1 MNPPVPPRT
10 ALLRD
15 GVLRRTVVIKDA
27 QGSNNFRK
35 NQMSRLAELRHEH
48 EKISARTKEMLEQFP
63 GNKWGGAQDTEW
75 NALMARAGE
84 VNAEINAVLAANDQ
98 AGRDWT
104 NEAGASVKV
113 LRNAAD
119 FRAHYANMPGGAP
132 RNGEQIQIGDFLRGV
147 AGMKT
152 SAGVSAALSVGTD
165 SSGGFAVPSVVMPAI
180 LEALVP
186 ASSLLSAGAGI
197 VPLSEG
203 AKSYT
208 TAAVDSIPTAA
219 WRLES
224 GNLAESAPTFRAV
237 VAAPKS
243 LAFYFKASRE
253 LLADASNM
261 NEALNV
267 AIAQAFAKELDRAGL
282 RGTGT
287 NPEPRGI
294 LNTTGIKTVANGAN
308 GAALAGYG
316 NFFSGVQELLGANAP
331 MPTAAIM
338 SPRSLVKLGGLVD
351 STGQPLRRPEML
363 SGINM
368 LSTSAVPT
376 NLTVGTS
383 NDCSEIYIGDFT
395 KMAFMMREQV
405 SIQVAKEAFA
415 TTGEIG
421 FVCHVRADVVLTYPQ
436 AFAVVTGVRA

>member
-1 MNPPVPPRT
+1 
-10 ALLRD
+10 
-15 GVLRRTVVIKDA
+15 
-27 QGSNNFRK
+27 
-35 NQMSRLAELRHEH
+35 MSRLAELRHEH
-48 EKISARTKEMLEQFP
+48 DQISARTKELLEQYP
-63 GNKWGGAQDTEW
+63 GNKWGAAQSNEW
-75 NALMARAGE
+75 DSLMSRAGE
-84 VNAEINAVLAANDQ
+84 VHAEITAVQAANEQ

-104 NEAGASVKV
+104 NEAGGTVKV

-119 FRAHYANMPGGAP
+119 FRAHYANKPGTAG
-132 RNGEQIQIGDFLRGV
+132 RGEQIQISDFLRGV

-165 SSGGFAVPSVVMPAI
+165 SSGGFAVPSLVMPSI

-197 VPLSEG
+197 VPLTEG
-203 AKSYT
+203 AKQYT
-208 TAAVDSIPTAA
+208 TAAVDNIPTAA

-338 SPRSLVKLGGLVD
+338 APRSLVKLGGLVD

-395 KMAFMMREQV
+395 KLAFMMREQV

-421 FVCHVRADVVLTYPQ
+421 FVCHVRADVVLTHP
-436 AFAVVTGVRA
+436 ACFAVVTGVRA

>member
-1 MNPPVPPRT
+1 MLK
-10 ALLRD
+10 AQSILQ
-15 GVLRRTVVIKDA
+15 KDT
-27 QGSNNFRK
+27 
-35 NQMSRLAELRHEH
+35 MSRLAELRHESDQ
-48 EKISARTKEMLEQFP
+48 ISARTKTMLEQFP
-63 GNKWGGAQDTEW
+63 GNKWGSTQESEW
-75 NALMARAGE
+75 AGLMARAGE
-84 VNAEINAVLAANDQ
+84 VHAEITSLQAANEQ

-104 NEAGASVKV
+104 NEDGGRVKV

-119 FRAHYANMPGGAP
+119 FRAHYANMQGGAP
-132 RNGEQIQIGDFLRGV
+132 RNGEQIQISDFLRGV

-152 SAGVSAALSVGTD
+152 TAGVSAALSVGTD
-165 SSGGFAVPSVVMPAI
+165 SSGGFAVPSLVMPQI

-203 AKSYT
+203 AKQYT
-208 TAAVDSIPTAA
+208 TAAVDNIPTAA

-261 NEALNV
+261 DAALNV

-294 LNTTGIKTVANGAN
+294 LNTVGIKTVSNGVN

-316 NFFSGVQELLGANAP
+316 NFFSGAQELLSANAP

-338 SPRSLVKLGGLVD
+338 SPRSLVKLGGLSD

-363 SGINM
+363 SGMTM
-368 LSTSAVPT
+368 LSTSAVPN

-383 NDCSEIYIGDFT
+383 TDCSEIYIGDFT
-395 KMAFMMREQV
+395 KLAFMMREQV

-421 FVCHVRADVVLTYPQ
+421 FVCHVRADVVLTHP
-436 AFAVVTGVRA
+436 ACFAVVTGVRA

>member
-1 MNPPVPPRT
+1 MMLK
-10 ALLRD
+10 AQS
-15 GVLRRTVVIKDA
+15 IFQKDT
-27 QGSNNFRK
+27 
-35 NQMSRLAELRHEH
+35 MSRLAELRHESDQ
-48 EKISARTKEMLEQFP
+48 ISARTKAMLEQFP
-63 GNKWGGAQDTEW
+63 GNKWGGTQESEW
-75 NALMARAGE
+75 AGLMARAGE
-84 VNAEINAVLAANDQ
+84 VHAEITSLQAANEQ

-104 NEAGASVKV
+104 NEDGGRVKV

-119 FRAHYANMPGGAP
+119 FRAHYANMQGGAP
-132 RNGEQIQIGDFLRGV
+132 RNGEQIQISDFLRGV

-152 SAGVSAALSVGTD
+152 TAGVSAALSVGTD
-165 SSGGFAVPSVVMPAI
+165 SSGGFAVPSLVMPQI

-203 AKSYT
+203 AKQYT
-208 TAAVDSIPTAA
+208 TAAVDNIPTAA

-261 NEALNV
+261 DAALNV

-294 LNTTGIKTVANGAN
+294 LNTVGIKTVSNGVT

-316 NFFSGVQELLGANAP
+316 NFFSGAQELLSANTP

-338 SPRSLVKLGGLVD
+338 SPRSLVKLGALSD

-363 SGINM
+363 SGMTM
-368 LSTSAVPT
+368 LSTSAVPN

-383 NDCSEIYIGDFT
+383 TDCSEIYIGDFT
-395 KMAFMMREQV
+395 KLAFMMREQV
-405 SIQVAKEAFA
+405 SIQVAKEVFA

-421 FVCHVRADVVLTYPQ
+421 FVCHVRADVVLTHP
-436 AFAVVTGVRA
+436 ACFAVVTGVRA

>member
-1 MNPPVPPRT
+1 
-10 ALLRD
+10 
-15 GVLRRTVVIKDA
+15 
-27 QGSNNFRK
+27 
-35 NQMSRLAELRHEH
+35 MSRLAELRHESDQ
-48 EKISARTKEMLEQFP
+48 ISARTKAMLEQFP
-63 GNKWGGAQDTEW
+63 GNKWGGTQESEW
-75 NALMARAGE
+75 AGLMARAGE
-84 VNAEINAVLAANDQ
+84 VHAEITSLQAANEQ

-104 NEAGASVKV
+104 NEDGGRVKV

-119 FRAHYANMPGGAP
+119 FRAHYANMQGGAP
-132 RNGEQIQIGDFLRGV
+132 RNGEQNQISDFLRGV

-152 SAGVSAALSVGTD
+152 TAGVSAALSVGTD
-165 SSGGFAVPSVVMPAI
+165 SSGGFAVPSLVMPQI

-203 AKSYT
+203 AKQYT
-208 TAAVDSIPTAA
+208 TAAVDNIPTAA

-253 LLADASNM
+253 LLADAANM
-261 NEALNV
+261 DAALNV

-294 LNTTGIKTVANGAN
+294 LNTVGIKAVSNGVN

-316 NFFSGVQELLGANAP
+316 NFFTGAQELLAANAP

-338 SPRSLVKLGGLVD
+338 SPRSLVKLGGLTD
-351 STGQPLRRPEML
+351 TTGQPLRRPEML
-363 SGINM
+363 SGMTM
-368 LSTSAVPT
+368 LSTSAVPN

-383 NDCSEIYIGDFT
+383 TDCSEIYIGDFT
-395 KMAFMMREQV
+395 KLAFMMREQV

-421 FVCHVRADVVLTYPQ
+421 FVCHVRADVVLTHP
-436 AFAVVTGVRA
+436 ACFAVVTGVRA

>member
-1 MNPPVPPRT
+1 MMLK
-10 ALLRD
+10 AQS
-15 GVLRRTVVIKDA
+15 IFQKDT
-27 QGSNNFRK
+27 
-35 NQMSRLAELRHEH
+35 MSRLAELRHESDQ
-48 EKISARTKEMLEQFP
+48 ISARTKAMLEQFP
-63 GNKWGGAQDTEW
+63 GNKWGGTQESEW
-75 NALMARAGE
+75 AGLMARAGE
-84 VNAEINAVLAANDQ
+84 VHAEITSLQAANEQ

-104 NEAGASVKV
+104 NEDGGRVKV

-119 FRAHYANMPGGAP
+119 FRAHYANMQGGAP
-132 RNGEQIQIGDFLRGV
+132 RNGEQIQISDFLRGV

-152 SAGVSAALSVGTD
+152 TAGVSAALSVGTD
-165 SSGGFAVPSVVMPAI
+165 SSGGFAVPSLVMPQI

-203 AKSYT
+203 AKQYT
-208 TAAVDSIPTAA
+208 TAAVDNIPTAA

-261 NEALNV
+261 DAALNV

-294 LNTTGIKTVANGAN
+294 LNTVGIKTVSNGVN

-316 NFFSGVQELLGANAP
+316 NFFSGAQELLSANAP

-338 SPRSLVKLGGLVD
+338 SPRSLVKLGGLTD
-351 STGQPLRRPEML
+351 ATGQPLRRPEML
-363 SGINM
+363 SGMTM
-368 LSTSAVPT
+368 LSTSAVPNT
-376 NLTVGTS
+376 LTVGTS
-383 NDCSEIYIGDFT
+383 TDCSEIYIGDFT
-395 KMAFMMREQV
+395 KLAFMMREQV

-421 FVCHVRADVVLTYPQ
+421 FVCHVRADVVLTHP
-436 AFAVVTGVRA
+436 ACFAVVTGVRA

>member
-1 MNPPVPPRT
+1 MMLK
-10 ALLRD
+10 AQS
-15 GVLRRTVVIKDA
+15 IFQKDT
-27 QGSNNFRK
+27 
-35 NQMSRLAELRHEH
+35 MSRLAELRHESDQ
-48 EKISARTKEMLEQFP
+48 ISARTKAMLEQYP
-63 GNKWGGAQDTEW
+63 GNKWGGTQESEW
-75 NALMARAGE
+75 AGLMARAGE
-84 VNAEINAVLAANDQ
+84 VHAEITSLRAANEQ

-104 NEAGASVKV
+104 NEDGGRVKV

-119 FRAHYANMPGGAP
+119 FRAHYANMQGGAP
-132 RNGEQIQIGDFLRGV
+132 RNGEQIQISDFLRGV

-152 SAGVSAALSVGTD
+152 TAGVSAALSVGTD
-165 SSGGFAVPSVVMPAI
+165 SSGGFAVPSLVMPQI

-203 AKSYT
+203 AKQYT
-208 TAAVDSIPTAA
+208 TAAVDNIPTAA

-261 NEALNV
+261 DAALNV

-294 LNTTGIKTVANGAN
+294 LNTVGIKTVSNGVN

-316 NFFSGVQELLGANAP
+316 NFFSGAQELLSANAP

-338 SPRSLVKLGGLVD
+338 SPRSLVKLGALSD

-363 SGINM
+363 SGMTM
-368 LSTSAVPT
+368 LSTSAVPN

-383 NDCSEIYIGDFT
+383 TDCSEIYIGDFT
-395 KMAFMMREQV
+395 KLAFMMREQV
-405 SIQVAKEAFA
+405 SIQVAKEVFA

-421 FVCHVRADVVLTYPQ
+421 FVCHVRADVVLTHP
-436 AFAVVTGVRA
+436 ACFAVVTGVRA

>member
-1 MNPPVPPRT
+1 MMLK
-10 ALLRD
+10 AQS
-15 GVLRRTVVIKDA
+15 IFQKDT
-27 QGSNNFRK
+27 
-35 NQMSRLAELRHEH
+35 MSRLAELRHESDQ
-48 EKISARTKEMLEQFP
+48 ISARTKAMLEQFP
-63 GNKWGGAQDTEW
+63 GNKWGSTQESEW
-75 NALMARAGE
+75 AGLMARAGE
-84 VNAEINAVLAANDQ
+84 VHAEITSLRAANEQ

-104 NEAGASVKV
+104 NEDGGRVKV

-119 FRAHYANMPGGAP
+119 FRAHYANMQGGAP
-132 RNGEQIQIGDFLRGV
+132 RNGEQIQISDFLRGV

-152 SAGVSAALSVGTD
+152 TAGVSAALSVGTD
-165 SSGGFAVPSVVMPAI
+165 SSGGFAVPSLVMPQI

-197 VPLSEG
+197 VPLTEG
-203 AKSYT
+203 AKQYT
-208 TAAVDSIPTAA
+208 TAAVDNIPTAA

-261 NEALNV
+261 DAALNV

-294 LNTTGIKTVANGAN
+294 LNTVGIKTVSNGVN

-316 NFFSGVQELLGANAP
+316 NFFSGAQELLSANAP

-338 SPRSLVKLGGLVD
+338 SPRSLVKLGGLSD

-363 SGINM
+363 SGMTM
-368 LSTSAVPT
+368 LSTSAVPN

-383 NDCSEIYIGDFT
+383 TDCSEIYIGDFT
-395 KMAFMMREQV
+395 KLAFMMREQV
-405 SIQVAKEAFA
+405 SIQVAKEVFA

-421 FVCHVRADVVLTYPQ
+421 FVCHVRADVVLTHP
-436 AFAVVTGVRA
+436 ACFAVVTGVRA

>member
-1 MNPPVPPRT
+1 M
-10 ALLRD
+10 
-15 GVLRRTVVIKDA
+15 KDA
-27 QGSNNFRK
+27 QGSTLLQK
-35 NQMSRLAELRHEH
+35 EPMSRLAELRHEH
-48 EKISARTKEMLEQFP
+48 DQISARTKELLEQYP
-63 GNKWGGAQDTEW
+63 GNKWGAAQSNEW
-75 NALMARAGE
+75 DSLMSRAGE
-84 VNAEINAVLAANDQ
+84 VHAEITAVQAANEQ

-104 NEAGASVKV
+104 NEAGGTVKV

-119 FRAHYANMPGGAP
+119 FRAHYANKPGTAG
-132 RNGEQIQIGDFLRGV
+132 RGEQIQISDFLRGV

-165 SSGGFAVPSVVMPAI
+165 SSGGFAVPSLVMPQI

-197 VPLSEG
+197 VPLTEG
-203 AKSYT
+203 AKQYT
-208 TAAVDSIPTAA
+208 TAAVDNIPAAA

-253 LLADASNM
+253 LLADAANM
-261 NEALNV
+261 DAALNV

-294 LNTTGIKTVANGAN
+294 LTTSGVKAVSNGVN

-316 NFFSGVQELLGANAP
+316 NFFTGAQELLAANAP

-338 SPRSLVKLGGLVD
+338 SPRSLVKLGGLTD
-351 STGQPLRRPEML
+351 TTGQPLRRPEML
-363 SGINM
+363 SGMTM
-368 LSTSAVPT
+368 LSTSAVPN

-383 NDCSEIYIGDFT
+383 TDCSEIYIGDFT
-395 KMAFMMREQV
+395 KLAFMMREQV

-421 FVCHVRADVVLTYPQ
+421 FVCHVRADVVLTHP
-436 AFAVVTGVRA
+436 ACFAVVTGVRA

>member
-1 MNPPVPPRT
+1 MMLK
-10 ALLRD
+10 AQS
-15 GVLRRTVVIKDA
+15 IFQKDT
-27 QGSNNFRK
+27 
-35 NQMSRLAELRHEH
+35 MSRLAELRHESDQ
-48 EKISARTKEMLEQFP
+48 ISARTKAMLEQFP
-63 GNKWGGAQDTEW
+63 GNKWGGTQESEW
-75 NALMARAGE
+75 AGLMARAGE
-84 VNAEINAVLAANDQ
+84 VHAEITSLQAANEQ

-104 NEAGASVKV
+104 NEDGGRVKV

-119 FRAHYANMPGGAP
+119 FRAHYANMQGGAP
-132 RNGEQIQIGDFLRGV
+132 RNGEQIQISDFLRGV

-152 SAGVSAALSVGTD
+152 TAGVSAALSVGTD
-165 SSGGFAVPSVVMPAI
+165 SSGGFAVPSLVMPQI

-197 VPLSEG
+197 VPLTEG
-203 AKSYT
+203 AKQYT
-208 TAAVDSIPTAA
+208 TAAVDNIPTAA

-261 NEALNV
+261 DAALNV

-294 LNTTGIKTVANGAN
+294 LNTVGIKTVSNGVN

-316 NFFSGVQELLGANAP
+316 NFFSGAQELLSANAP

-338 SPRSLVKLGGLVD
+338 SPRSLVKLGGLSD

-363 SGINM
+363 SGMTM
-368 LSTSAVPT
+368 LSTSAVPN

-383 NDCSEIYIGDFT
+383 TDCSEIYIGDFT
-395 KMAFMMREQV
+395 KLAFMMREQV

-421 FVCHVRADVVLTYPQ
+421 FVCHVRADVVLTHP
-436 AFAVVTGVRA
+436 ACFAVVTGVRA

>member
-1 MNPPVPPRT
+1 MMLK
-10 ALLRD
+10 AQS
-15 GVLRRTVVIKDA
+15 IFQKDT
-27 QGSNNFRK
+27 
-35 NQMSRLAELRHEH
+35 MSRLAELRHESDQ
-48 EKISARTKEMLEQFP
+48 ISARTKAMLEQFP
-63 GNKWGGAQDTEW
+63 GNKWGGTQESEW
-75 NALMARAGE
+75 AGLMARAGE
-84 VNAEINAVLAANDQ
+84 VHAEITSLQAANEQ

-104 NEAGASVKV
+104 NEDGGRVKV

-119 FRAHYANMPGGAP
+119 FRAHYANMQGGAP
-132 RNGEQIQIGDFLRGV
+132 RNGEQIQISDFLRGV

-152 SAGVSAALSVGTD
+152 TAGVSAALSVGTD
-165 SSGGFAVPSVVMPAI
+165 SSGGFAVPSLVMPQI

-203 AKSYT
+203 AKQYT
-208 TAAVDSIPTAA
+208 TAAVDNIPTAA

-261 NEALNV
+261 DAALNV

-294 LNTTGIKTVANGAN
+294 LNTVGIKTVSNGVN

-316 NFFSGVQELLGANAP
+316 NFFSGAQELLSANAP

-338 SPRSLVKLGGLVD
+338 SPRSLVKLGGLSD

-363 SGINM
+363 SGMTM
-368 LSTSAVPT
+368 LSTSAVPN

-383 NDCSEIYIGDFT
+383 TDCSEIYIGDFT
-395 KMAFMMREQV
+395 KLAFMMREQV
-405 SIQVAKEAFA
+405 SIQVAKEVFA

-421 FVCHVRADVVLTYPQ
+421 FVCHVRADVVLTHP
-436 AFAVVTGVRA
+436 ACFAVVTGVRA

>member
-1 MNPPVPPRT
+1 MMLK
-10 ALLRD
+10 AQS
-15 GVLRRTVVIKDA
+15 IFQKDT
-27 QGSNNFRK
+27 
-35 NQMSRLAELRHEH
+35 MSRLAELRHESDQ
-48 EKISARTKEMLEQFP
+48 ISARTKAMLEQYP
-63 GNKWGGAQDTEW
+63 GNKWGGTQESEW
-75 NALMARAGE
+75 AGLMARAGE
-84 VNAEINAVLAANDQ
+84 VHAEITSLRAANEQ

-104 NEAGASVKV
+104 NEDGGRVKV

-119 FRAHYANMPGGAP
+119 FRAHYANMQGGAP
-132 RNGEQIQIGDFLRGV
+132 RNGEQIQISDFLRGV

-152 SAGVSAALSVGTD
+152 TAGVSAALSVGTD
-165 SSGGFAVPSVVMPAI
+165 SSGGFAVPSLVMPQI

-203 AKSYT
+203 AKQYT
-208 TAAVDSIPTAA
+208 TAAVDNIPTAA

-261 NEALNV
+261 DAALNV

-294 LNTTGIKTVANGAN
+294 LNTVGIKTVSNGVN

-316 NFFSGVQELLGANAP
+316 NFFSGAQELLSANAP

-338 SPRSLVKLGGLVD
+338 SPRSLVKLGGLSD

-363 SGINM
+363 SGMTM
-368 LSTSAVPT
+368 LSTSAVPN

-383 NDCSEIYIGDFT
+383 TDCSEIYIGDFT
-395 KMAFMMREQV
+395 KLAFMMREQV
-405 SIQVAKEAFA
+405 SIQVAKEVFA

-421 FVCHVRADVVLTYPQ
+421 FVCHVRADVVLTHP
-436 AFAVVTGVRA
+436 ACFAVVTGVRA

>member
-1 MNPPVPPRT
+1 MMLK
-10 ALLRD
+10 AQS
-15 GVLRRTVVIKDA
+15 IFQKDT
-27 QGSNNFRK
+27 
-35 NQMSRLAELRHEH
+35 MSRLAELRHESDQ
-48 EKISARTKEMLEQFP
+48 ISARTKAMLEQYP
-63 GNKWGGAQDTEW
+63 GNKWGGTQESEW
-75 NALMARAGE
+75 AGLMARAGE
-84 VNAEINAVLAANDQ
+84 VHAEITSLQAANEQ

-104 NEAGASVKV
+104 NEDGGRVKV

-119 FRAHYANMPGGAP
+119 FRAHYANMQGGAP
-132 RNGEQIQIGDFLRGV
+132 RNGEQIQISDFLRGV

-152 SAGVSAALSVGTD
+152 TAGVSAALSVGTD
-165 SSGGFAVPSVVMPAI
+165 SSGGFAVPSLVMPQI

-197 VPLSEG
+197 VPLTEG
-203 AKSYT
+203 AKQYT
-208 TAAVDSIPTAA
+208 TAAVDNIPTAA

-261 NEALNV
+261 DAALNV

-294 LNTTGIKTVANGAN
+294 LNTVGIKTVSNGVN

-316 NFFSGVQELLGANAP
+316 NFFSGAQELLSANAP

-338 SPRSLVKLGGLVD
+338 SPRSLVKLGALSD

-363 SGINM
+363 SGMTM
-368 LSTSAVPT
+368 LSTSAVPN

-383 NDCSEIYIGDFT
+383 TDCSEIYIGDFT
-395 KMAFMMREQV
+395 KLAFMMREQV
-405 SIQVAKEAFA
+405 SIQVAKEVFA

-421 FVCHVRADVVLTYPQ
+421 FVCHVRADVVLTHP
-436 AFAVVTGVRA
+436 ACFAVVTGVRA

>member
-1 MNPPVPPRT
+1 M
-10 ALLRD
+10 
-15 GVLRRTVVIKDA
+15 KDA
-27 QGSNNFRK
+27 RGSINFQK
-35 NQMSRLAELRHEH
+35 DTMSRLAELRHEH
-48 EKISARTKEMLEQFP
+48 DQISARTKELLEQYP
-63 GNKWGGAQDTEW
+63 GNKWGAAQSNEW
-75 NALMARAGE
+75 DSLMSRAGE
-84 VNAEINAVLAANDQ
+84 VHAEITAVQAANEQ

-104 NEAGASVKV
+104 NEAGGTVKV

-119 FRAHYANMPGGAP
+119 FRAHYANKPGTAG
-132 RNGEQIQIGDFLRGV
+132 RGEQIQISDFLRGV

-152 SAGVSAALSVGTD
+152 SARVSAALSVGTD
-165 SSGGFAVPSVVMPAI
+165 SSGGFAVPSLVMPQI

-197 VPLSEG
+197 VPLGEG

-208 TAAVDSIPTAA
+208 TAAVDDIPTAA

-253 LLADASNM
+253 LLSDASNM

-294 LNTTGIKTVANGAN
+294 LNTLGIKAVSNGVN

-316 NFFSGVQELLGANAP
+316 NFFTGAQELLAANAP

-338 SPRSLVKLGGLVD
+338 SPRSLVKLGGLTD
-351 STGQPLRRPEML
+351 TTGQPLRRPEML
-363 SGINM
+363 SGMTM
-368 LSTSAVPT
+368 LSTSAVPN

-383 NDCSEIYIGDFT
+383 TDCSEIYIGDFT
-395 KMAFMMREQV
+395 KLAFMMREQV

-421 FVCHVRADVVLTYPQ
+421 FVCHVRADVVLTHP
-436 AFAVVTGVRA
+436 ACFAVVTGVRA

>member
-1 MNPPVPPRT
+1 
-10 ALLRD
+10 
-15 GVLRRTVVIKDA
+15 
-27 QGSNNFRK
+27 
-35 NQMSRLAELRHEH
+35 MS
-48 EKISARTKEMLEQFP
+48 
-63 GNKWGGAQDTEW
+63 
-75 NALMARAGE
+75 RAGE
-84 VNAEINAVLAANDQ
+84 VHAEITAVQAANEQ

-104 NEAGASVKV
+104 NEAGGTVKV

-119 FRAHYANMPGGAP
+119 FRAHYANKPGTAG
-132 RNGEQIQIGDFLRGV
+132 RGEQIQISDFLRGV

-165 SSGGFAVPSVVMPAI
+165 SSGGFAVPSLVMPQI

-197 VPLSEG
+197 VPLTEG
-203 AKSYT
+203 AKQYT
-208 TAAVDSIPTAA
+208 TAAVDNIPTAA

-253 LLADASNM
+253 LLADAANM
-261 NEALNV
+261 DAALNV

-294 LNTTGIKTVANGAN
+294 LNTVGIKAVSNGVN

-316 NFFSGVQELLGANAP
+316 NFFTGAQELLAANAP

-338 SPRSLVKLGGLVD
+338 SPRSLVKLGGLTD
-351 STGQPLRRPEML
+351 TTGQPLRRPEML
-363 SGINM
+363 SGMTM
-368 LSTSAVPT
+368 LSTSAVPN

-383 NDCSEIYIGDFT
+383 TDCSEIYIGDFT
-395 KMAFMMREQV
+395 KLAFMMREQV

-421 FVCHVRADVVLTYPQ
+421 FVCHVRADVVLTHP
-436 AFAVVTGVRA
+436 ACFAVVTGVRA

>member
-1 MNPPVPPRT
+1 MMLK
-10 ALLRD
+10 AQS
-15 GVLRRTVVIKDA
+15 IFQKDT
-27 QGSNNFRK
+27 
-35 NQMSRLAELRHEH
+35 MSRLAELRHESDQ
-48 EKISARTKEMLEQFP
+48 ISARTKAMLEQFP
-63 GNKWGGAQDTEW
+63 GNKWGGTQESEW
-75 NALMARAGE
+75 AGLMARAGE
-84 VNAEINAVLAANDQ
+84 VHAEITSLRAANEQ

-104 NEAGASVKV
+104 NEDGGRVKV

-119 FRAHYANMPGGAP
+119 FRAHYANMQGGAP
-132 RNGEQIQIGDFLRGV
+132 RNGEQIQISDFLRGV

-152 SAGVSAALSVGTD
+152 TAGVSAALSVGTD
-165 SSGGFAVPSVVMPAI
+165 SSGGFAVPSLVMPQI

-197 VPLSEG
+197 VPLTEG
-203 AKSYT
+203 AKQYT
-208 TAAVDSIPTAA
+208 TAAVDNIPTAA

-253 LLADASNM
+253 LLADAANM
-261 NEALNV
+261 DAALNV

-294 LNTTGIKTVANGAN
+294 LNTVGIKAVSNGVN

-316 NFFSGVQELLGANAP
+316 NFFTGAQELLAANAP

-338 SPRSLVKLGGLVD
+338 SPRSLVKLGGLTD
-351 STGQPLRRPEML
+351 TTGQPLRRPEML
-363 SGINM
+363 SGMTM
-368 LSTSAVPT
+368 LSTSAVPN

-383 NDCSEIYIGDFT
+383 TDCSEIYIGDFT
-395 KMAFMMREQV
+395 KLAFMMREQV

-421 FVCHVRADVVLTYPQ
+421 FVCHVRADVVLTHP
-436 AFAVVTGVRA
+436 ACFAVVTGVRA

>member
-1 MNPPVPPRT
+1 
-10 ALLRD
+10 
-15 GVLRRTVVIKDA
+15 
-27 QGSNNFRK
+27 
-35 NQMSRLAELRHEH
+35 MSRLAELRHESDQ
-48 EKISARTKEMLEQFP
+48 ISARTKAMLEQFP
-63 GNKWGGAQDTEW
+63 GNKWGGTQESEW
-75 NALMARAGE
+75 AGLMARAGE
-84 VNAEINAVLAANDQ
+84 VHAEITSLQAANEQ

-104 NEAGASVKV
+104 NEDGGRVKV

-119 FRAHYANMPGGAP
+119 FRAHYANMQGGAP
-132 RNGEQIQIGDFLRGV
+132 RNGEQIQISDFLRGV

-152 SAGVSAALSVGTD
+152 TAGVSAALSVGTD
-165 SSGGFAVPSVVMPAI
+165 SSGGFAVPSLVMPQI

-203 AKSYT
+203 AKQYT
-208 TAAVDSIPTAA
+208 TAAVDNIPTAA

-261 NEALNV
+261 DAALNV

-294 LNTTGIKTVANGAN
+294 LNTVGIKTVSNGVN

-316 NFFSGVQELLGANAP
+316 NFFSGAQELLSANAP

-338 SPRSLVKLGGLVD
+338 SPRSLVKLGGLID
-351 STGQPLRRPEML
+351 TTGQPLRRPEML
-363 SGINM
+363 SGMTM
-368 LSTSAVPT
+368 LSTSAVPNT
-376 NLTVGTS
+376 LTVGTS
-383 NDCSEIYIGDFT
+383 TDCSEIYIGDFT
-395 KMAFMMREQV
+395 KLAFMMREQV

-421 FVCHVRADVVLTYPQ
+421 FVCHVRADVVLTHP
-436 AFAVVTGVRA
+436 ACFAVVTGVRA

>member
-1 MNPPVPPRT
+1 MMLK
-10 ALLRD
+10 AQS
-15 GVLRRTVVIKDA
+15 IFQKDT
-27 QGSNNFRK
+27 
-35 NQMSRLAELRHEH
+35 MSRLAELRHESDQ
-48 EKISARTKEMLEQFP
+48 ISARTKAMLEQFP
-63 GNKWGGAQDTEW
+63 GNKWGGTQESEW
-75 NALMARAGE
+75 AGLMARAGE
-84 VNAEINAVLAANDQ
+84 VHAEITSLRAANEQ

-104 NEAGASVKV
+104 NEDGGRVKV

-119 FRAHYANMPGGAP
+119 FRAHYANMQGGAP
-132 RNGEQIQIGDFLRGV
+132 RNGEQIQISDFLRGV

-152 SAGVSAALSVGTD
+152 TAGVSAALSVGTD
-165 SSGGFAVPSVVMPAI
+165 SSGGFAVPSLVMPQI

-197 VPLSEG
+197 VPLTEG
-203 AKSYT
+203 AKQYT
-208 TAAVDSIPTAA
+208 TAAVDNIPTAA

-261 NEALNV
+261 DAALNV

-294 LNTTGIKTVANGAN
+294 LNTVGIKTVSNGVN

-316 NFFSGVQELLGANAP
+316 NFFSGAQELLSANAP

-338 SPRSLVKLGGLVD
+338 SPRSLVKLGALSD

-363 SGINM
+363 SGMTM
-368 LSTSAVPT
+368 LSTSAVPN

-383 NDCSEIYIGDFT
+383 TDCSEIYIGDFT
-395 KMAFMMREQV
+395 KLAFMMREQV
-405 SIQVAKEAFA
+405 SIQVAKEVFA

-421 FVCHVRADVVLTYPQ
+421 FVCHVRADVVLTHP
-436 AFAVVTGVRA
+436 ACFAVVTGVRA

>member
-1 MNPPVPPRT
+1 MMLK
-10 ALLRD
+10 AQS
-15 GVLRRTVVIKDA
+15 IFQKDT
-27 QGSNNFRK
+27 
-35 NQMSRLAELRHEH
+35 MSRLAELRHESDQ
-48 EKISARTKEMLEQFP
+48 ISARTKAMLEQFP
-63 GNKWGGAQDTEW
+63 GNKWGGTQESEW
-75 NALMARAGE
+75 AGLMARAGE
-84 VNAEINAVLAANDQ
+84 VHAEITSLQAANEQ

-104 NEAGASVKV
+104 NEDGGRVKV

-119 FRAHYANMPGGAP
+119 FRAHYANMQGGAP
-132 RNGEQIQIGDFLRGV
+132 RNGEQIQISDFLRGV

-152 SAGVSAALSVGTD
+152 TAGVSAALSVGTD
-165 SSGGFAVPSVVMPAI
+165 SSGGFAVPSLVMPSI

-197 VPLSEG
+197 VPLTEG
-203 AKSYT
+203 AKQYT
-208 TAAVDSIPTAA
+208 TAAVDNIPTAA

-261 NEALNV
+261 DAALNV

-294 LNTTGIKTVANGAN
+294 LNTVGIKTVSNGVN

-316 NFFSGVQELLGANAP
+316 NFFSGAQELLSANAP

-338 SPRSLVKLGGLVD
+338 SPRSLVKLGALSD

-363 SGINM
+363 SGMTM
-368 LSTSAVPT
+368 LSTSAVPN

-383 NDCSEIYIGDFT
+383 TDCSEIYIGDFT
-395 KMAFMMREQV
+395 KLAFMMREQV
-405 SIQVAKEAFA
+405 SIQVAKEVFA

-421 FVCHVRADVVLTYPQ
+421 FVCHVRADVVLTHP
-436 AFAVVTGVRA
+436 ACFAVVTGVRA

>member
-1 MNPPVPPRT
+1 MMLK
-10 ALLRD
+10 AQS
-15 GVLRRTVVIKDA
+15 IFQKDT
-27 QGSNNFRK
+27 
-35 NQMSRLAELRHEH
+35 MSRLAELRHESDQ
-48 EKISARTKEMLEQFP
+48 ISARTKAMLEQFP
-63 GNKWGGAQDTEW
+63 GNKWGGTQESEW
-75 NALMARAGE
+75 AGLMARAGE
-84 VNAEINAVLAANDQ
+84 VHAEITSLQAANEQ

-104 NEAGASVKV
+104 NEDGGRVKV

-119 FRAHYANMPGGAP
+119 FRAHYANMQGGAP
-132 RNGEQIQIGDFLRGV
+132 RNGEQIQISDFLRGV

-152 SAGVSAALSVGTD
+152 TAGVSAALSVGTD
-165 SSGGFAVPSVVMPAI
+165 SSGGFAVPSLVMPQI

-203 AKSYT
+203 AKQYT
-208 TAAVDSIPTAA
+208 TAAVDNIPTAA

-261 NEALNV
+261 DAALNV

-294 LNTTGIKTVANGAN
+294 LNTVGIKTVSNGVN

-316 NFFSGVQELLGANAP
+316 NFFSGAQELLSANAP

-338 SPRSLVKLGGLVD
+338 SPRSLVKLGGLTD
-351 STGQPLRRPEML
+351 TTGQPLRRPEML
-363 SGINM
+363 SGMTM
-368 LSTSAVPT
+368 LSTSAVPN

-383 NDCSEIYIGDFT
+383 TDCSEIYIGDFT
-395 KMAFMMREQV
+395 KLAFMMREQV

-421 FVCHVRADVVLTYPQ
+421 FVCHVRADVVLTHP
-436 AFAVVTGVRA
+436 ACFAVVTGVRA